1 MLREVRR
8 EQLEQLP
15 TQFLHPASECQ
26 SNLPR
31 REELQ
36 MADMNNREATLDRI
50 YWALRLSLGSTAFL
64 AGADKFFDKMT
75 DWQKYL
81 SPVAERN
88 LPISGRNFMRLVGAI
103 EMGVGALIL
112 GRKPRLGALIASG
125 WLTAI
130 AANLVTE
137 QDWWDIA
144 ARDVNMA
151 VGALALAGLD
161 EVRAASRLRGEK
173 SSALTGVKAPAIEP
187 EKRLA

>member
-1 MLREVRR
+1 
-8 EQLEQLP
+8 
-15 TQFLHPASECQ
+15 
-26 SNLPR
+26 
-31 REELQ
+31 
-36 MADMNNREATLDRI
+36 MADINNREATLDRI

-81 SPVAERN
+81 SPMAERN
-88 LPISGRNFMRLVGAI
+88 LPISGRNFMRLVGVI

-112 GRKPRLGALIASG
+112 SRKPRLGALIASG

-144 ARDVNMA
+144 ARDLNMA
-151 VGALALAGLD
+151 VGALAVAGLD
-161 EVRAASRLRGEK
+161 QIRAARRLPGEK
-173 SSALTGVKAPAIEP
+173 PTALTGVQTRVKEG

>member
-1 MLREVRR
+1 
-8 EQLEQLP
+8 
-15 TQFLHPASECQ
+15 
-26 SNLPR
+26 
-31 REELQ
+31 
-36 MADMNNREATLDRI
+36 MANFNNREAMLDRI

-64 AGADKFFDKMT
+64 AGADKFFNKMT
-75 DWQKYL
+75 DWEKYL
-81 SPVAERN
+81 SPLAKRN
-88 LPISGRNFMRLVGAI
+88 LPISGRNFMRLVGVI
-103 EMGVGALIL
+103 EMGVGGLIL

-151 VGALALAGLD
+151 VGALALAGID
-161 EVRAASRLRGEK
+161 EVRTARLRSEP
-173 SSALTGVKAPAIEP
+173 ATLTGVEARIKES

>member
-1 MLREVRR
+1 MANF
-8 EQLEQLP
+8 QS
-15 TQFLHPASECQ
+15 SE
-26 SNLPR
+26 SK
-31 REELQ
+31 
-36 MADMNNREATLDRI
+36 LDRI

-64 AGADKFFDKMT
+64 AGADKFFNKMT
-75 DWQKYL
+75 DWEKYL

-88 LPISGRNFMRLVGAI
+88 LPISGRNFMRLVGVI
-103 EMGVGALIL
+103 EMGVGGLIL

-161 EVRAASRLRGEK
+161 EVRSARLRT
-173 SSALTGVKAPAIEP
+173 SQPATLTGVARRIKES

>member
-1 MLREVRR
+1 
-8 EQLEQLP
+8 
-15 TQFLHPASECQ
+15 
-26 SNLPR
+26 
-31 REELQ
+31 
-36 MADMNNREATLDRI
+36 MADLDNRDAKLERI
-50 YWALRLSLGSTAFL
+50 YWALRLSLGGTAFL

-75 DWQKYL
+75 DWEKYL

-88 LPISGRNFMRLVGAI
+88 LPISGRNFMRLVGVI
-103 EMGVGALIL
+103 EMGVGAMIL
-112 GRKPRLGALIASG
+112 SRKPRWGALIASG

-151 VGALALAGLD
+151 VGALALAGLH
-161 EVRAASRLRGEK
+161 EVRAARPRLADK
-173 SSALTGVKAPAIEP
+173 PKTLTGVATRVKES